1 MGKQRNL
8 GKFLA
13 YVLRHHPEAV
23 GIALD
28 AHGWADVDALIEGIA
43 RTRPFDREMLEE
55 IVRTDEKQRYAL
67 SADGCKIRA
76 SQGHSI
82 AVDLEMKAQQPP
94 DVLWHGSATR
104 FHDSIMKQGLQR
116 MGRQYVHLSGDC
128 ATAVKVGARHGT
140 PIVYQVLSREMYA
153 DGYPFYRAE
162 NGVWLTEQVPA
173 AYLVPVSPR

>member
-1 MGKQRNL
+1 MGRQRNL

-13 YVLRHHPEAV
+13 YVLRHHPEV
-23 GIALD
+23 IGIELD
-28 AHGWADVDALIEGIA
+28 AHGWADVDALLRGIA

-67 SADGCKIRA
+67 SADGRKIRA

-82 AVDLEMKAQQPP
+82 AVDLELEAQQPP
-94 DVLWHGSATR
+94 DILWHGSATR
-104 FHDSIMKQGLQR
+104 FHDGIMKQGLQR
-116 MGRQYVHLSGDC
+116 MGRQYVHLSGDY

-140 PIVYQVLSREMYA
+140 PIVYQVLSGEMYA

-162 NGVWLTEQVPA
+162 NGVWLTEKVPA
-173 AYLVPVSPR
+173 VYLVPVSLM